1 MSVPTVAV
9 SIALS
14 DQDGVSLAGT
24 RITARLNRP
33 ELYNGF
39 VVPVETAATTDING
53 AAVLHLFPNQLGSQ
67 GSQYDFKLSYPSG
80 YTLNLQGT
88 VPNAACTLESIV
100 NLPVW
105 PAAAV
110 GQAAVDTAI
119 AAMGGAQTAEAG
131 ALAIFV
137 NTVAM
142 QAAVTA
148 TTNNAAAAHN
158 SELAAAGSEL
168 WASGSATAAHNSEL
182 AAAGSASGA
191 SGSATA
197 AHNSELA
204 AAGSAS
210 GASGSAT
217 AAHNSELAAAG
228 SASGASGSA
237 TAAHNSELA
246 AAGSASGASGS
257 ATAAHNSEL
266 AAAGS
271 ASGASGSATAAHNS
285 ELAAAGSAS
294 GASGSATAAHNSE
307 LAAAGS
313 ATTAATEAGI
323 ATTQAAAAALSAQHA
338 VVPSQALNAD
348 YTVLE
353 TDMGSML
360 LCTGPMIITFPAA
373 SSIGAYA
380 VPIFIGNINLP
391 NVTVSGLPALVDHLE
406 FGQFE
411 GFLSDGSSWRRMVGD
426 SNSRTGKLRATV
438 NASPWTAVLTS
449 DSLTPV
455 ALNQI
460 TPPLNSAFE
469 FAGIVIA
476 KAVSTT
482 VQNEKSAK
490 WEIKGSGYIDAT
502 ANSLVLFAVT
512 ITNPTSNTTWSVSVT
527 ADLTNGSVQ
536 IGFAGDQAVRLVAEI
551 GTVMLP

>member
-9 SIALS
+9 SVALS
-14 DQDGVSLAGT
+14 DQSGAGLAGA
-24 RITARLNRP
+24 RITARLNRS

-39 VVPVETAATTDING
+39 VVPIETSATTDITG
-53 AAVLHLFPNQLGSQ
+53 AAVLNLFPNQLGSQ

-80 YTLNLQGT
+80 STLNLQGT

-100 NLPVW
+100 AM
-105 PAAAV
+105 PASPAV
-110 GQAAVDTAI
+110 PIGQVAVDTAI
-119 AAMGGAQTAEAG
+119 AAMAAASNSAAQ
-131 ALAIFV
+131 ALAIFT
-137 NTVAM
+137 NTAAM
-142 QAAVTA
+142 QAAVSA
-148 TTNNAAAAHN
+148 TTNNAA
-158 SELAAAGSEL
+158 
-168 WASGSATAAHNSEL
+168 
-182 AAAGSASGA
+182 
-191 SGSATA
+191 
-197 AHNSELA
+197 
-204 AAGSAS
+204 
-210 GASGSAT
+210 

-338 VVPSQALNAD
+338 LVPSQALNAD
-348 YTVLE
+348 YTVLS

-551 GTVMLP
+551 GMVMLS